1 MRGGQNVR
9 LRRRLEA
16 LQRAAAGGDRAA
28 EGQARLLA
36 DWLDDEAAT
45 AAKRADD
52 RVKVLAGAWVAAEL
66 AAGRTVALDDPSAL
80 LASLEAWLV
89 RPGERDA
96 VLGADGQ
103 GSEAFRRVLGLDSVT
118 VSSKMEP

>member
-16 LQRAAAGGDRAA
+16 LQRAAANGDRAA

-36 DWLDDEAAT
+36 AWLDDEAAT
-45 AAKRADD
+45 AAKRQDD
-52 RVKVLAGAWVAAEL
+52 RVKVLTGAWVAAEL
-66 AAGRTVALDDPSAL
+66 AAGRAVALDDPSAL

-96 VLGADGQ
+96 VLGPDGQ

>member
-36 DWLDDEAAT
+36 DWLDDQAAT
-45 AAKRADD
+45 AGKRQDD
-52 RVKVLAGAWVAAEL
+52 RVKVLTGAWVAAEL
-66 AAGRTVALDDPSAL
+66 AAGRAVALDDHSAL
-80 LASLEAWLV
+80 LAALEAWLV
-89 RPGERDA
+89 RPAERLA
-96 VLGADGQ
+96 VLGSDGT
-103 GSEAFRRVLGLDSVT
+103 GSPAFRRVLGR
-118 VSSKMEP
+118 

>member
-36 DWLDDEAAT
+36 AWLDDEAAT
-45 AAKRADD
+45 TAKRQDD
-52 RVKVLAGAWVAAEL
+52 RVKVLTGAWVAAEL
-66 AAGRTVALDDPSAL
+66 AAGRPVALDDPSAL
-80 LASLEAWLV
+80 LAALSAWLV

>member
-45 AAKRADD
+45 AAKRQDD
-52 RVKVLAGAWVAAEL
+52 RVKVLTGAWVAAEL
-66 AAGRTVALDDPSAL
+66 AAGRAVALDDPSAL

>member
-16 LQRAAAGGDRAA
+16 LQRAAAEGDRAA

-36 DWLDDEAAT
+36 TWLDDEAAT

-52 RVKVLAGAWVAAEL
+52 RVKVLAGAYVASEL
-66 AAGRTVALDDPSAL
+66 AAGRQVALGDAGAL
-80 LASLEAWLV
+80 LGALEAWLV

-103 GSEAFRRVLGLDSVT
+103 GSEAFRRVLELDSVT

>member
-16 LQRAAAGGDRAA
+16 LQRAAAEGDRAA

-36 DWLDDEAAT
+36 TWLDDEAAT

-52 RVKVLAGAWVAAEL
+52 RVKVLAGAYVASEL
-66 AAGRTVALDDPSAL
+66 AAGRQVALGDAGAL
-80 LASLEAWLV
+80 LGALEAWLV

-118 VSSKMEP
+118 VSYKMEP

>member
-36 DWLDDEAAT
+36 AWLDDEAAT

-52 RVKVLAGAWVAAEL
+52 RVKVLAGAYVASEL
-66 AAGRTVALDDPSAL
+66 AAGRQVALGNAGAL
-80 LASLEAWLV
+80 LGALEAWLV

-103 GSEAFRRVLGLDSVT
+103 GSEAFRRVLKLDSVT

>member
-16 LQRAAAGGDRAA
+16 LQRAAANGDRAA

-52 RVKVLAGAWVAAEL
+52 RVKVLTGAWLAAEL
-66 AAGRTVALDDPSAL
+66 AAGRPVALDDPGAL
-80 LASLEAWLV
+80 LAALDGWLT

-96 VLGADGQ
+96 VLGPDGQ
-103 GSEAFRRVLGLDSVT
+103 GSDAFRRVLGL
-118 VSSKMEP
+118 SS